1 MAAADKKST
10 YTAAEVAELI
20 RPLADSVE
28 LLQKENAELK
38 RKLEHMNEVFANAQR
53 ARFGQSSEKNSYVL
67 HDQASFFNEAEKE
80 QAPKVEEP
88 TPDTILIPQHERKK
102 KRSQAEMLNGLP
114 EEEVLLEL
122 PEDQLVCGKCGGKMK
137 PIGKKFLRHE
147 MQIIP
152 KQIKLLAYYA
162 VTYACDSCE
171 KDTGFAHIVTVKPP
185 VPLMKHSLASPSTV
199 AYIMTQKYVDGL
211 PLARQEKMWAREGI
225 SLSRA
230 TMANWVIQCSQSWL
244 KPLYKHMKQEL
255 LTHSVIHAD
264 ETVVQVLKEDG
275 KPATSESRMWLY
287 ASAALIRHQVRLFEY
302 QPDRSGKRPEAFL
315 KGFTGALVTDGY
327 QGYNLLTQVTH
338 CGCWSHARRKWR
350 EAMPE
355 GATVKN
361 SKAAVGFQYCNK
373 LFAQERKCA
382 AYKPK
387 YRQEYRQNKELPLL
401 EEYYAWL
408 KTIHPEKGSKL
419 EEAVRYSLNQK
430 QQLTASLSNG
440 EVPISNNLAE
450 NAIRPFTLGRKNWL
464 FCDTTKGAE
473 ASAIVY
479 SLVESAKANGI
490 EPFAYL
496 QHVLVELPYLGKNQ
510 SHEELESFMPW
521 APYVQQEFGVKNS
534 DAYTVNENVVVV
546 FFHPAENGFQHLLPG
561 HGIEQTHFH
570 AGQFNVRRKQIDP
583 LAAVD
588 DAFFPGTGFIPDFGL
603 HGSSQC
609 GIQIIVSVPYS

>member
-1 MAAADKKST
+1 MAAKQQKTT
-10 YTAAEVAELI
+10 YTAAEVAVL
-20 RPLADSVE
+20 
-28 LLQKENAELK
+28 ENKIQEQQAQIEELK

-53 ARFGQSSEKNSYVL
+53 TRFGQSSEQKSYVL
-67 HDQASFFNEAEKE
+67 GKDQLSLFNEAEEAQDHK
-80 QAPKVEEP
+80 AEEP
-88 TPDTILIPQHERKK
+88 TSDTVLIAAHERKK
-102 KRSQAEMLNGLP
+102 KRSQAEMLNQLP
-114 EEEVLLEL
+114 EEEVLLEI
-122 PEDQLVCGKCGGKMK
+122 PEEQLVCGKCGGKMK

-152 KQIKLLAYYA
+152 KQVKLLAYYA

-171 KDTGFAHIVTVKPP
+171 KDTGFAHITSVKPP

-211 PLARQEKMWAREGI
+211 PLARQEKIWAREGI

-264 ETVVQVLKEDG
+264 ETVIQVLKEEG

-287 ASAALIRHQVRLFEY
+287 ASAALLRHQVRIFEY
-302 QPDRSGKRPEAFL
+302 QPDRSGKRPESFL
-315 KGFTGALVTDGY
+315 RGFAGCLVTDGY
-327 QGYNLLTQVTH
+327 AGYNQVQNVTH
-338 CGCWSHARRKWR
+338 CGCWAHARRKWR

-355 GATVKN
+355 GATVKT

-373 LFAQERKCA
+373 LFAEERKCA
-382 AYKPK
+382 PYQPK
-387 YRQEYRQNKELPLL
+387 YRQEYRQNRELPLL

-408 KTIHPEKGSKL
+408 NTVHPEKGSKL

-430 QQLTASLSNG
+430 QRLMAYLDHG

-464 FCDTTKGAE
+464 FCDTPKGAE

-479 SLVESAKANGI
+479 SLVESAKANGV

-496 QHVLVELPYLGKNQ
+496 QHVLVQLPYLGKTH
-510 SHEELESFMPW
+510 SHEELETLMPW
-521 APYVQQEFGVKNS
+521 APYIQQNFAMKNS
-534 DAYTVNENVVVV
+534 NAYTNCY
-546 FFHPAENGFQHLLPG
+546 L
-561 HGIEQTHFH
+561 
-570 AGQFNVRRKQIDP
+570 D
-583 LAAVD
+583 
-588 DAFFPGTGFIPDFGL
+588 
-603 HGSSQC
+603 
-609 GIQIIVSVPYS
+609 

>member
-1 MAAADKKST
+1 MTAADKKTT
-10 YTAAEVAELI
+10 YSAAEVAVLEDTILK
-20 RPLADSVE
+20 
-28 LLQKENAELK
+28 QKQEIEELK

-53 ARFGQSSEKNSYVL
+53 ARFGQSSEQKSYVL
-67 HDQASFFNEAEKE
+67 GKDQLSLFNEAEEASDHK
-80 QAPKVEEP
+80 AEEP
-88 TPDTILIPQHERKK
+88 NSDTILIAAHERKK
-102 KRSQAEMLNGLP
+102 KRSQAEMLNHLP
-114 EEEVLLEL
+114 EEEVLLEV
-122 PEDQLVCGKCGGKMK
+122 PEEQLVCGKCGGKMK

-171 KDTGFAHIVTVKPP
+171 KDTGFAHIVSVKPP

-211 PLARQEKMWAREGI
+211 PLARQEKIWAREGI

-275 KPATSESRMWLY
+275 KPAASESRMWLY
-287 ASAALIRHQVRLFEY
+287 ASAALLRHQVRIFEY
-302 QPDRSGKRPEAFL
+302 QPDRSGKRPESFL
-315 KGFTGALVTDGY
+315 KGFEGALVTDGY
-327 QGYNLLTQVTH
+327 TGYNQVAKVTH
-338 CGCWSHARRKWR
+338 CGCWAHARRKWR

-355 GATVKN
+355 GATVKT

-373 LFAQERKCA
+373 LFEEERKCA
-382 AYKPK
+382 IYQPK
-387 YRQEYRQNKELPLL
+387 YRQEYRQNRELPIL

-408 KTIHPEKGSKL
+408 NTVHPEKGSKL

-430 QQLTASLSNG
+430 QRLMAYLDNG

-464 FCDTTKGAE
+464 FCDTPKGAE

-496 QHVLVELPYLGKNQ
+496 QHVLVQLPYLGKSH
-510 SHEELESFMPW
+510 SHEELESLMPW
-521 APYVQQEFGVKNS
+521 APYIQQNFAMKNS
-534 DAYTVNENVVVV
+534 DAYVNTY
-546 FFHPAENGFQHLLPG
+546 L
-561 HGIEQTHFH
+561 
-570 AGQFNVRRKQIDP
+570 
-583 LAAVD
+583 
-588 DAFFPGTGFIPDFGL
+588 
-603 HGSSQC
+603 S
-609 GIQIIVSVPYS
+609 

>member
-1 MAAADKKST
+1 MAAKQQKTT
-10 YTAAEVAELI
+10 YTAAEVAVL
-20 RPLADSVE
+20 
-28 LLQKENAELK
+28 ENKIQEQQAQIEELK

-53 ARFGQSSEKNSYVL
+53 TRFGQSSEQKSYVL
-67 HDQASFFNEAEKE
+67 GKDQLSLFNEAEEAQDHK
-80 QAPKVEEP
+80 AEEP
-88 TPDTILIPQHERKK
+88 TSDTVLIAAHERKK
-102 KRSQAEMLNGLP
+102 KRSQAEMLNQLP
-114 EEEVLLEL
+114 EEEVLLEI
-122 PEDQLVCGKCGGKMK
+122 PGEQLVCGKCGGKMK

-171 KDTGFAHIVTVKPP
+171 KDTGFAHITSVKPP
-185 VPLMKHSLASPSTV
+185 VPLMKHSLASASTV

-211 PLARQEKMWAREGI
+211 PLARQEKIWAREGI

-264 ETVVQVLKEDG
+264 ETVVQVLKEEG

-287 ASAALIRHQVRLFEY
+287 ASAALLRHQVRIFEY
-302 QPDRSGKRPEAFL
+302 QPDRSGKRPESFL
-315 KGFTGALVTDGY
+315 RGFAGYLVTDGY
-327 QGYNLLTQVTH
+327 AGYNQVQNVTH
-338 CGCWSHARRKWR
+338 CGCWAHARRKWR

-355 GATVKN
+355 GATVKT

-373 LFAQERKCA
+373 LFAEERKCA
-382 AYKPK
+382 PNHPK
-387 YRQEYRQNKELPLL
+387 YRQEYRQNRELPLL

-408 KTIHPEKGSKL
+408 NTVHPEKGSKL

-430 QQLTASLSNG
+430 QCLMAYLDHG

-464 FCDTTKGAE
+464 FCDTPKGAE

-479 SLVESAKANGI
+479 SLVESAKANGV

-496 QHVLVELPYLGKNQ
+496 QHVLVQLPYLGKTH
-510 SHEELESFMPW
+510 SHEELETLMPW
-521 APYVQQEFGVKNS
+521 APYIQQNFAMKNS
-534 DAYTVNENVVVV
+534 DAYTNCY
-546 FFHPAENGFQHLLPG
+546 L
-561 HGIEQTHFH
+561 
-570 AGQFNVRRKQIDP
+570 D
-583 LAAVD
+583 
-588 DAFFPGTGFIPDFGL
+588 
-603 HGSSQC
+603 
-609 GIQIIVSVPYS
+609 

>member
-1 MAAADKKST
+1 MTAADKKTT
-10 YTAAEVAELI
+10 YSAAEVAILEDTILK
-20 RPLADSVE
+20 
-28 LLQKENAELK
+28 QKQEIEELK
-38 RKLEHMNEVFANAQR
+38 QKLEHMNEVFANAQR
-53 ARFGQSSEKNSYVL
+53 ARFGQSSEQKSYVL
-67 HDQASFFNEAEKE
+67 GKDQLSLFNEAEETSDHK
-80 QAPKVEEP
+80 AEEP
-88 TPDTILIPQHERKK
+88 NSDTILIAAHERKK
-102 KRSQAEMLNGLP
+102 KRSQAEMLNHLP
-114 EEEVLLEL
+114 EEEVLLEV
-122 PEDQLVCGKCGGKMK
+122 PEEQLVCGKCGGKMK

-171 KDTGFAHIVTVKPP
+171 KDTGFAHIVSVKPP

-211 PLARQEKMWAREGI
+211 PLARQEKVWAREGI

-287 ASAALIRHQVRLFEY
+287 ASAALLRHQVRIFEY
-302 QPDRSGKRPEAFL
+302 QPDRSGKRPESFL
-315 KGFTGALVTDGY
+315 KGFEGALVTDGY
-327 QGYNLLTQVTH
+327 TGYNQVAKVTH
-338 CGCWSHARRKWR
+338 CGCWAHARRKWR

-355 GATVKN
+355 GATAKT

-373 LFAQERKCA
+373 LFEEERKCA
-382 AYKPK
+382 IYQPK
-387 YRQEYRQNKELPLL
+387 YRREYRQNKELPIL

-408 KTIHPEKGSKL
+408 NTVHPEKGSKL

-430 QQLTASLSNG
+430 QRLMAYLDNG

-464 FCDTTKGAE
+464 FCDTPKGAE

-496 QHVLVELPYLGKNQ
+496 QHVLVQLPYLGKSH
-510 SHEELESFMPW
+510 SHEELESLMPW
-521 APYVQQEFGVKNS
+521 APYIQQNFAMKNS
-534 DAYTVNENVVVV
+534 DAYVNTYLN
-546 FFHPAENGFQHLLPG
+546 
-561 HGIEQTHFH
+561 
-570 AGQFNVRRKQIDP
+570 
-583 LAAVD
+583 
-588 DAFFPGTGFIPDFGL
+588 
-603 HGSSQC
+603 
-609 GIQIIVSVPYS
+609 

>member
-20 RPLADSVE
+20 CPLADSIA

-38 RKLEHMNEVFANAQR
+38 RKLEHTNEVFANAQR
-53 ARFGQSSEKNSYVL
+53 AWFGQSSEKNSYVL

-80 QAPKVEEP
+80 QAPKAEEP
-88 TPDTILIPQHERKK
+88 TPDTILVPQHERKK
-102 KRSQAEMLNGLP
+102 KRSQADMLNGLP
-114 EEEVLLEL
+114 EEVLLEL

-147 MQIIP
+147 MMIIP
-152 KQIKLLAYYA
+152 KQMKLLAYYA

-230 TMANWVIQCSQSWL
+230 TMANWVIRCSDTWL

-275 KPATSESRMWLY
+275 KPTTSESRMWLY

-315 KGFTGALVTDGY
+315 KGFEGALVTDGY
-327 QGYNLLTQVTH
+327 QAYNLLTKVTH
-338 CGCWSHARRKWR
+338 CGCWAHARRKWR

-355 GATVKN
+355 GATVKT
-361 SKAAVGFQYCNK
+361 SKAAIGFQYCNK

-401 EEYYAWL
+401 EEYYTWL

-430 QQLTASLSNG
+430 QPLTAFLGNG

-479 SLVESAKANGI
+479 SLVESAKVNGV
-490 EPFAYL
+490 ELFAYL

-521 APYVQQEFGVKNS
+521 APYIQQEFGVKNS
-534 DAYTVNENVVVV
+534 DAYVNTY
-546 FFHPAENGFQHLLPG
+546 L
-561 HGIEQTHFH
+561 
-570 AGQFNVRRKQIDP
+570 D
-583 LAAVD
+583 
-588 DAFFPGTGFIPDFGL
+588 
-603 HGSSQC
+603 
-609 GIQIIVSVPYS
+609 

>member
-1 MAAADKKST
+1 MAAADRKST
-10 YTAAEVAELI
+10 YTAAEVAVLKDRIAKQQEEI
-20 RPLADSVE
+20 D
-28 LLQKENAELK
+28 QLK

-53 ARFGQSSEKNSYVL
+53 ARFGQSSEKDTYVL
-67 HDQASFFNEAEKE
+67 HNQVSLFNEVEKE
-80 QAPKVEEP
+80 QLPKAEEP
-88 TPDTILIPQHERKK
+88 TPETILVEAHQRKK
-102 KRSQAEMLNGLP
+102 KRSQGEMLNHLP

-122 PEDQLVCGKCGGKMK
+122 PEEQLVCGKCGGKMK

-162 VTYACDSCE
+162 VTYACDKCE
-171 KDTGFAHIVTVKPP
+171 KDTGFAHIASVKPP

-211 PLARQEKMWAREGI
+211 PLARQEKIWAREGI
-225 SLSRA
+225 CLSRA
-230 TMANWVIQCSQSWL
+230 TMANWVIQCTQSWL

-264 ETVVQVLKEDG
+264 ETVVQVLKEEG

-287 ASAALIRHQVRLFEY
+287 ASAALLGNQVRLFEY

-315 KGFTGALVTDGY
+315 KGFGGALVTDGY
-327 QGYNLLTQVTH
+327 AGYNQVINVTH
-338 CGCWSHARRKWR
+338 CGCWAHVRRKWR

-355 GATVKN
+355 GATVKT

-373 LFAQERKCA
+373 LFAEERKCVS
-382 AYKPK
+382 YKPE

-408 KTIHPEKGSKL
+408 NMVHPEKGSKL

-430 QQLTASLSNG
+430 QQLMAFLDNG

-464 FCDTTKGAE
+464 FCDTPKGAE

-496 QHVLVELPYLGKNQ
+496 QHVLLQLPYLGKTH
-510 SHEELESFMPW
+510 SHQELESLMPW
-521 APYVQQEFGVKNS
+521 ASYIQQNFKMPNS
-534 DAYTVNENVVVV
+534 NAYTNTY
-546 FFHPAENGFQHLLPG
+546 L
-561 HGIEQTHFH
+561 
-570 AGQFNVRRKQIDP
+570 D
-583 LAAVD
+583 
-588 DAFFPGTGFIPDFGL
+588 
-603 HGSSQC
+603 
-609 GIQIIVSVPYS
+609 